1 MTLGTRYDGT
11 SKWDRV
17 NDPDKTRLVEYEF
30 VSETDEIGRDRA
42 TQQSTV
48 LCSVMRRGE
57 TQQIRN
63 GMGRKECTISDLEK
77 ILFC

>member
-17 NDPDKTRLVEYEF
+17 NDSDKTRLVEYEF

-48 LCSVMRRGE
+48 LCSVMRRG
-57 TQQIRN
+57 
-63 GMGRKECTISDLEK
+63 
-77 ILFC
+77 

>member
-17 NDPDKTRLVEYEF
+17 NDPNKTRLVEYEF

-48 LCSVMRRGE
+48 LCSVMRRG
-57 TQQIRN
+57 
-63 GMGRKECTISDLEK
+63 
-77 ILFC
+77 

>member
-17 NDPDKTRLVEYEF
+17 NDPDKTRLVEYE
-30 VSETDEIGRDRA
+30 TDEIGRDRA

-48 LCSVMRRGE
+48 LCSVMRRG
-57 TQQIRN
+57 
-63 GMGRKECTISDLEK
+63 
-77 ILFC
+77 